1 MSCDESARQLVIGD
15 LGNEAQHMLGKLSP
29 FILRSVEVVS
39 YLFGLVFIVF
49 FVSQLA
55 QGEVQRRQDI
65 AEFEQVVSASGYA
78 PGSIS
83 SSTSTS
89 TSTVAI
95 DLSTETLPAPDT
107 NLWAPGR
114 IADYEASMQM
124 EIPQILGLLE
134 VPSVGL
140 KVPIYP
146 SDSELNMDR
155 GAGIID
161 GMAYPHEPG
170 NIGIAGHRDGY
181 FRVLKDVRVGD
192 KLLLQTLSG
201 PKQFTVDTRQIIEID
216 NLSVLQ
222 DTQNQTV
229 TLVTCYPFYF
239 VGHAPQRFIVT
250 ASLDNTDVNQ
260 Q

>member
-1 MSCDESARQLVIGD
+1 MF
-15 LGNEAQHMLGKLSP
+15 GKLSP
-29 FILRSVEVVS
+29 FILRSVEVAS
-39 YLFGLVFIVF
+39 YLFGLVLTVF

-55 QGEVQRRQDI
+55 QGEVQRRQDV
-65 AEFEQVVSASGYA
+65 AEFEAVLSVS
-78 PGSIS
+78 GSIAELPAD
-83 SSTSTS
+83 TP
-89 TSTVAI
+89 I
-95 DLSTETLPAPDT
+95 DLSVEILPAPDT

-114 IADYEASMQM
+114 IADYQASMQLDT
-124 EIPQILGLLE
+124 PPVLGLLE

-140 KVPIYP
+140 KVPVYP
-146 SDSELNMDR
+146 SNSEINMDR

-170 NIGIAGHRDGY
+170 NIGISGHRDGY
-181 FRVLKDVRVGD
+181 FRALKDVQVGD

-222 DTQNQTV
+222 DTPNQTV

-250 ASLDNTDVNQ
+250 ASLDITDVNQ